1 MVLVM
6 LMVVVVVVNMMGVW
20 AGAHGIPRRIRNC
33 PSTIAQFLEKENY
46 TEIMFAANLILETN
60 DRIKIMQN
68 MNEYDHCIDCDY
80 IISGPRLPKSV
91 PIIIPLHCQTD
102 IFTAGKCVVENN
114 GRLLLFLVQT

>member
-1 MVLVM
+1 MSHFFVFLLFRLAAMVLVM
-6 LMVVVVVVNMMGVW
+6 LMMVVVVVNMMGVW

-68 MNEYDHCIDCDY
+68 MTECDQCKDCVCHIY
-80 IISGPRLPKSV
+80 LV
-91 PIIIPLHCQTD
+91 PDFQRV
-102 IFTAGKCVVENN
+102 F
-114 GRLLLFLVQT
+114 R